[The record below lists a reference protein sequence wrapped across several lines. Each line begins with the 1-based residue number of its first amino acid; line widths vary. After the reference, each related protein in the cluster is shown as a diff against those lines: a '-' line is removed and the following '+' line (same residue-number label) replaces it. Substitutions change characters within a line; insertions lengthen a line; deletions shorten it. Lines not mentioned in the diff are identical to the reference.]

1 MKGTF
6 FSADFIK
13 DNSGNL
19 RLLELN
25 TDTAVLDGAIN
36 QLNYSAI
43 ETLISES
50 SIDEVHVIYK
60 TFQENFVTEFSSRIS
75 QNTSASVNLIH
86 EDESTIYPTT
96 IEDADNKF
104 ILRMAYDE
112 SAIFDSTYCKNSINP
127 LSLFTSASFGQYVA
141 EYYVSSSE
149 YFYNGLNT
157 TLNSANMPDVIVK
170 PTNNVPSQPNDFYKI
185 GSSSLDLNTRWA
197 TFTSSF
203 EADNLIINFY
213 NDTNDTKAKSY
224 RSFNIIYGS
233 NLDIIALGDYEIE
246 ALFEKPTSLAYDDTL
261 IQNKANIKH
270 YYEITTNYP
279 KFSSW
284 GSWNGIFE
292 DEQIL
297 KSDNTL
303 VAIPSASVG
312 DSFKSYFISGS
323 PNTDVPYEFMQWSYP
338 GNELPSGSYA
348 TSSILINNIQQPI
361 SYNTTVKTTIG
372 TDNSFRASGASHVLI
387 YDSGSDAIRYEEIC
401 NLETGSHYM
410 FDTTGSIIP
419 ITDVTFE
426 ILDGEYHQ
434 YIIDMESTDTFFINT
449 GLGIKI
455 VTHNCFP
462 AGTEITLSDGKVKLI
477 EDLTTEDVLLTY
489 NETTKEYSSG
499 SIGNIQKRK
508 ERLLIHLITEAG
520 DVKSTALHQFFVKE
534 KGWVKCQD
542 ILVGDTLVHE
552 DGSEVLI
559 TDRNDLVGDFE
570 VYHIIDVKNNHTY
583 FANGFLVHNSKFSV
597 PSCFIAGT
605 EITLSNGD
613 VKNIEDVVVGE
624 EVLTYN
630 EESNETEVGIVG
642 NLKESEVNSIVRIT
656 LDNEIVIH
664 TTHEHPFY
672 VNGKGWVKAGEL
684 EVLDTCKKVNG
695 EESIISTVDVLEETH
710 IVYNLLSVS
719 ENHNFFANG
728 ILVHNK

>member
-60 TFQENFVTEFSSRIS
+60 TFQKNFVTEFSSRIS

-86 EDESTIYPTT
+86 EDESTIYPTS

-426 ILDGEYHQ
+426 ILDGDYHQ

>member
-86 EDESTIYPTT
+86 EDESTIYPTS

>member
-401 NLETGSHYM
+401 NLETGSQYM

>member
-86 EDESTIYPTT
+86 EDESTIYPTS

-426 ILDGEYHQ
+426 ILDGDYHQ

>member
-25 TDTAVLDGAIN
+25 TDTAVVDGAIS

-60 TFQENFVTEFSSRIS
+60 TFQENFVNEFSSRIT
-75 QNTSASVNLIH
+75 QNTAASVNLIH

-96 IEDADNKF
+96 IEDADNRF

-127 LSLFTSASFGQYVA
+127 LSLFTSSSFGQYVA
-141 EYYVSSSE
+141 EYYISSSD

-157 TLNSANMPDVIVK
+157 TLNPTNIPDVIVK
-170 PTNNVPSQPNDFYKI
+170 PTNNVPSQPNNFYKI
-185 GSSSLDLNTRWA
+185 GLSSLDLDTRWA

-203 EADNLIINFY
+203 DADNLIINFY
-213 NDTNDTKAKSY
+213 NDSNDTKVKSY

-233 NLDIIALGDYEIE
+233 NLDVLNLGDYEIE
-246 ALFEKPTSLAYDDTL
+246 ALFEKPTSIAYDDTSIKNEL
-261 IQNKANIKH
+261 NIKH
-270 YYEITTNYP
+270 YYEVTTNYP

-284 GSWNGIFE
+284 GSWNGIFQ

-297 KSDNTL
+297 KSDDTL
-303 VAIPSASVG
+303 VPIPSASVG

-323 PNTDVPYEFMQWSYP
+323 PNTDVSYEFMKWSYP

-348 TSSILINNIQQPI
+348 TSSILIDNLKQPI
-361 SYNTTVKTTIG
+361 SYNTVVKTTIG
-372 TDNSFRASGASHVLI
+372 ENNSFRASGASHVLV
-387 YDSGSDAIRYEEIC
+387 YDSGSNVIRYEEIC
-401 NLETGSHYM
+401 NLDTGSHYM
-410 FDTTGSIIP
+410 FDASGSTIP

-426 ILDGEYHQ
+426 ILDGDYSQ

-462 AGTEITLSDGKVKLI
+462 AGTEITLADGEVKLI
-477 EDLTTEDVLLTY
+477 EDLTTEDILLTY
-489 NETTKEYSSG
+489 NEKTKQYSSG
-499 SIGNIQKRK
+499 TIGNIQKKK
-508 ERLLIHLITEAG
+508 ERLLIHLITSNG
-520 DVKSTALHQFFVKE
+520 DVKSTAFHQFFVKE

-542 ILVGDTLVHE
+542 ILVNDVLVYE

-570 VYHIIDVKNNHTY
+570 VYHIIDVKDDHTY
-583 FANGFLVHNSKFSV
+583 FANGFLVHNSKFVV

-605 EITLSNGD
+605 EITLANGD
-613 VKNIEDVVVGE
+613 VKNIEDIIVGE

-630 EESNETEVGIVG
+630 EESKKNEAGVVG
-642 NLKESEVNSIVRIT
+642 NLKESEVDSIIRIT
-656 LDNEIVIH
+656 LDNEIIIH
-664 TTHEHPFY
+664 TTSEHPFY
-672 VNGKGWVKAGEL
+672 VNGKGWIKASEI

-695 EESIISTVDVLEETH
+695 EESLVSTVEVLEETH
-710 IVYNLLSVS
+710 VVYNLLSVS
-719 ENHNFFANG
+719 ENHNFYANG